1 MTCMDNDDARELLAR
16 IEALE
21 AENARL
27 REAMVLRDALIAD
40 LADHEGAEGFSQT
53 TYLAL
58 DEWEKSRAALTPA
71 ADAERGDAQS

>member
-1 MTCMDNDDARELLAR
+1 MRDILTTAPAMLAR

-27 REAMVLRDALIAD
+27 REALVIRDALIAD

-58 DEWEKSRAALTPA
+58 DEWEKSRAALTSPT
-71 ADAERGDAQS
+71 EQGDAQCE